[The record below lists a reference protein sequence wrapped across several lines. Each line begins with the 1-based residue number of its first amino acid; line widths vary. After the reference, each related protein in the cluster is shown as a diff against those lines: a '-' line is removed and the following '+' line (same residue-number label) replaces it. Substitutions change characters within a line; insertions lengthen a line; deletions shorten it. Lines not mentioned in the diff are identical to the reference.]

1 MKKSNGRL
9 AITIVSLFLG
19 LILAIQFKTVNKSI
33 GEGVLPTQRA
43 QELASELKKAQDER
57 DSANK
62 ALDEAESKI
71 NQYEKGETG
80 DNVYAENLYKDLE
93 KYRMLA
99 GYIDLEGPGIV
110 MEIQDP
116 PVDVQFG
123 TEYNIVDDLDLILQI
138 ISVLNAAEAEAISIN
153 DQRYTGFTEIEKAGD
168 FGIEINGV
176 SIDSPIV
183 IKAIGDP
190 STLESALALKRGIVW
205 TLEYYGD
212 YTVHLSQEKDI
223 SIPKYRKLIEFIY
236 AKPAEEETN

>member
-71 NQYEKGETG
+71 SQYEKGETG

-116 PVDVQFG
+116 PADVQFG

-138 ISVLNAAEAEAISIN
+138 ISVLNAADAEAISIN

-223 SIPKYRKLIEFIY
+223 RIPKYRKLIEFIY